1 MKKSIIIII
10 STGVFLIFNYFL
22 PILKIT
28 YPFSFNVTFL
38 LGSSTSFYY
47 WDGSLSNGANLLPS
61 FANLPFYYSIVIT
74 LFTILTTLDYILIP
88 IASFLLILD
97 PIAELL
103 NNPKRLYIQLKMTD
117 KPYLLYQILFITL
130 LLASIAQFILYFL
143 ILFVILPDQQLLTY
157 SVNIS
162 YFNLF
167 LFVIGYA
174 SCYLGFEFYYSHLDK
189 PRTKTTTNMFDKLDA
204 LEKDSSRG
212 QF

>member
-61 FANLPFYYSIVIT
+61 FANFPFYYSIVIT
-74 LFTILTTLDYILIP
+74 LFTNLTTLDNILIP

-103 NNPKRLYIQLKMTD
+103 NNNKRLYIKLKMND
-117 KPYLLYQILFITL
+117 KQYLLYHIIFINILL
-130 LLASIAQFILYFL
+130 
-143 ILFVILPDQQLLTY
+143 
-157 SVNIS
+157 
-162 YFNLF
+162 
-167 LFVIGYA
+167 
-174 SCYLGFEFYYSHLDK
+174 
-189 PRTKTTTNMFDKLDA
+189 
-204 LEKDSSRG
+204 
-212 QF
+212 